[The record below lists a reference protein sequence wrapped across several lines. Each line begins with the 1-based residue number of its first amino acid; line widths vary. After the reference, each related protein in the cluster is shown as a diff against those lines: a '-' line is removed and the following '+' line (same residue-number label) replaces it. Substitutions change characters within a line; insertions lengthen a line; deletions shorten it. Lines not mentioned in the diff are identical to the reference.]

1 MTDERITYMH
11 SRQLN
16 APQMNAAEGSNGQL
30 LQILDA
36 CLIDGFNT
44 QTVVSVTKTAT
55 SVTLTFGLPHGY
67 AERQLIVISGAT
79 DALLNGRHR
88 IVSLT
93 EQSVTIDVAGVSV
106 TTGTILA
113 KVAPLEFES
122 IFGNTNPLKRA
133 YRSNNQ
139 LGTKTVLYLDM
150 TVLSGYHATQPAR
163 RAMVSACEN
172 MIELGVQI
180 NSYTDAINNYAS
192 NPNGSLFW
200 YQNRNVGKTAA
211 VTSTTNQDWVVVGN
225 GDFFYLFH
233 EYSDDVRYQRQG
245 FRDFHAFG
253 DMSSFSGDYDRYNCY
268 LSAYVNANDA
278 GTVTIRSSFIGGKSG
293 KDNLG
298 FFIKAYDGVANLPP
312 ASISPMHTSSSVFT
326 SGYGSANSI
335 PYPNPSTNSLVT
347 MPMYLFTAN
356 GLRAEAPALLFIT
369 QNLESNFSTFDR
381 TIVDDL
387 LLVGLHHGSS
397 GAYVGFY
404 AIDLGA

>member
-1 MTDERITYMH
+1 MTDKRITYMH

-36 CLIDGFNT
+36 CLVGGYNT
-44 QTVVSVTKTAT
+44 QSVTSVTKTADT
-55 SVTLTFGLPHGY
+55 VKLAFGLPHGY
-67 AERQLIVISGAT
+67 GAKQLLLISGAS
-79 DALLNGRHR
+79 DAKLNGRHR
-88 IVSLT
+88 IQSIT
-93 EQSVTIDVAGVSV
+93 EQTVTINLTGVSS
-106 TTGTILA
+106 TAGTIST

-133 YRSNNQ
+133 YRSNNE

-172 MIELGVQI
+172 MVELGVQI

-200 YQNRNVGKTAA
+200 YQNRNISKTTA
-211 VTSTTNQDWVVVGN
+211 VTSTINEDWVIVGN

-233 EYSDDVRYQRQG
+233 EYGDDTRYQNQG

-253 DMSSFSGDYDRYNCY
+253 DMNSFSGDYDRYNCY
-268 LSAYVNANDA
+268 LSAYVNTNDA
-278 GTVTIRSSFIGGKSG
+278 TNVQVRSSFIGAKSG
-293 KDNLG
+293 KDNAG

-312 ASISPMHTSSSVFT
+312 ANIMPMYTSSYTFI
-326 SGYGSANSI
+326 SGYGSSNTMA
-335 PYPNPSTNSLVT
+335 YPNPSTNSIIT

-356 GLRAEAPALLFIT
+356 GLRAEFPALRFIP

-404 AIDLGA
+404 AIDLKD